1 LALAEVAKAMA
12 QAGYQDQARRVLNQA
27 LSIAGKMPEE
37 GERFVKK
44 GEVWVRIVEAMA
56 WAGEWDRALQ
66 AVEGIE
72 AADRKL
78 EALVGIGEGMAQA
91 GEKGRARQVFEQ
103 ALQIAEGVR
112 GIGRKS
118 LQLTRIGSGMAQI
131 GEWDRALQV
140 VEEIPMKNDK
150 VTALIWISAWMRE
163 KGERN
168 RYRETLERALRIAES
183 IEEAPE
189 RANVLGEVAS
199 YMASMGEEA
208 WAQEALDQALQVTGT
223 HTPVAYYAAQVM
235 VLLGKED
242 QAFRLAD
249 EVEEGSSKSSVF
261 ITIAMAMAAT
271 GAKARSLEV
280 LERARQSSETI
291 EKPTERATRLAEI
304 AAVMA
309 YLGERDR
316 ARSILDQ
323 ALQTVEAIGGVS
335 EESWEALD
343 NLEAM
348 EKSWSLSSIAAAMA
362 QLGEW
367 DRALRVVRTI
377 PWPLAKVSAL
387 QGMARMVLREASA
400 ERPMAGVRGAIPPW
414 SLWEGLGVGGLA
426 RR

>member
-1 LALAEVAKAMA
+1 MRLRNPRPWVVVTLLMSVGIITGLGVGIYRIGSRKDSIRDTRLVFSKTSKSAQEIRHRGPRALALAEVAKAMA

-27 LSIAGKMPEE
+27 LSVAGEMPED
-37 GERFVKK
+37 GERFVEK

-66 AVEGIE
+66 VVEG
-72 AADRKL
+72 
-78 EALVGIGEGMAQA
+78 
-91 GEKGRARQVFEQ
+91 
-103 ALQIAEGVR
+103 
-112 GIGRKS
+112 
-118 LQLTRIGSGMAQI
+118 
-131 GEWDRALQV
+131 
-140 VEEIPMKNDK
+140 IPMKNDK

-163 KGERN
+163 RGERN

-189 RANVLGEVAS
+189 RVKTLGEVALG
-199 YMASMGEEA
+199 MASMGEEA

-223 HTPVAYYAAQVM
+223 HTPVAYYGAPAM

-249 EVEEGSSKSSVF
+249 EVEEGSSKSWVF
-261 ITIAMAMAAT
+261 VTIAMAMAGT

-280 LERARQSSETI
+280 LERARQISETI
-291 EKPTERATRLAEI
+291 EKPTERATEMAAI
-304 AAVMA
+304 AALMA

-316 ARSILDQ
+316 ARSVLDQ
-323 ALQTVEAIGGVS
+323 ALQTVEAIRGVS
-335 EESWEALD
+335 EESWEVLE

-348 EKSWSLSSIAAAMA
+348 EKSWSLSSIAVAMA
-362 QLGEW
+362 RLGEW

-387 QGMARMVLREASA
+387 QGMARMVLWEASA

-414 SLWEGLGVGGLA
+414 SLWEGLGIGGLA